1 MPSYTLLGAR
11 DGRAAKALA
20 GFSASVE
27 TKAMVSLAGVPR
39 PGEEPTY
46 VTQTLKLNKIV
57 GMSGANTINLLTT
70 DPKDFGHFAITTGLG
85 SQFVGAPTGANSF
98 TLCTAFGT
106 PGGTAPKGRAAIL
119 ASASND
125 NHTLNIEAVH
135 EADVA
140 GIYLNPDVG
149 GTPLKGL
156 IYCNA
161 KAIKIPAYSGS
172 LPDNLKK
179 PGCVYYDPTANNG
192 SGAMCYLD
200 NAGNVHT
207 L

>member
-1 MPSYTLLGAR
+1 
-11 DGRAAKALA
+11 
-20 GFSASVE
+20 
-27 TKAMVSLAGVPR
+27 
-39 PGEEPTY
+39 
-46 VTQTLKLNKIV
+46 
-57 GMSGANTINLLTT
+57 LTT
-70 DPKDFGHFAITTGLG
+70 DPKSFGHFAIATGLG
-85 SQFVGAPTGANSF
+85 SQFVGAPAGANSL
-98 TLCTAFGT
+98 TLCTAFGDLT
-106 PGGTAPKGRAAIL
+106 GPKGRVVL
-119 ASASND
+119 NLFSSND

-135 EADVA
+135 GADVA

-172 LPDNLKK
+172 LPSSLKK

-192 SGAMCYLD
+192 NGAMCYVD